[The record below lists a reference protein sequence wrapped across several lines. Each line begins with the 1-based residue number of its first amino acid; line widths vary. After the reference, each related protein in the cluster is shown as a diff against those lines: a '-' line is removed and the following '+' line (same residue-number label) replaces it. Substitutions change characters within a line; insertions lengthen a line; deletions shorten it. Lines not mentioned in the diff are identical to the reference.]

1 MADRFSNGINMTLE
15 ELTLAHIKART
26 EEVGDCWI
34 WQQGATN
41 GYPQMKV
48 QGRCC
53 KLVRR
58 MVVEIEGR
66 PAEPRQPV
74 VVTCG
79 EALCVNPAHLKATSA
94 SDAAKRAAKKG
105 AWQGKARAAK
115 IAKTRRRSNVN
126 KKLDIDKAR
135 EIRMSPESGPVLA
148 ARYGVDRSLISRI
161 KRGTDWKDYANPYA
175 ALGAR

>member
-1 MADRFSNGINMTLE
+1 MTLE

-34 WQQGATN
+34 WQQGTTN

-74 VVTCG
+74 VATCG
-79 EALCVNPAHLKATSA
+79 EALCVNPAHLKATST

-126 KKLDIDKAR
+126 KKLDIYKAR
-135 EIRMSPESGPVLA
+135 EIRMSTESGPVLA

-161 KRGTDWKDYANPYA
+161 KRGTDWKDYANPYS

>member
-1 MADRFSNGINMTLE
+1 MQFED
-15 ELTLAHIKART
+15 LTLDHIKSRT

-58 MVVEIEGR
+58 MVVEIDGR

-74 VVTCG
+74 VATCG
-79 EALCVNPAHLKATSA
+79 EALCVNPAHLKATST

-135 EIRMSPESGPVLA
+135 EIRMSTESGPVLA
-148 ARYGVDRSLISRI
+148 ARYGVNRSLISRI
-161 KRGTDWKDYANPYA
+161 KRGTDWKDYANPYS

>member
-1 MADRFSNGINMTLE
+1 MFFQD
-15 ELTLAHIKART
+15 LTLAHIKART

-66 PAEPRQPV
+66 PAEPRQP
-74 VVTCG
+74 G
-79 EALCVNPAHLKATSA
+79 SLPAVRRCA
-94 SDAAKRAAKKG
+94 S
-105 AWQGKARAAK
+105 
-115 IAKTRRRSNVN
+115 TRR
-126 KKLDIDKAR
+126 
-135 EIRMSPESGPVLA
+135 
-148 ARYGVDRSLISRI
+148 
-161 KRGTDWKDYANPYA
+161 T
-175 ALGAR
+175 